1 MDKKHVRALIIIIF
15 ASLLVYHAVIA
26 SGTQYKEMAAVQ
38 DASRNLR
45 RVNNIQ
51 YSYTTTLTSSAGTD
65 TERVDVWGNQL
76 TGEWVAEYYVTDED
90 GTRKILKSFC
100 DGRNLYHYIEWTG
113 DWEKQLLADTTMPS
127 LTSVTS
133 LTYGDD
139 DIAEISRE
147 QEDAHETITVSLTD
161 EYLEELVS
169 QHYEE
174 ALELYEGYSRAES
187 STERQD
193 SLQLGMERYAQ
204 IRLADAKNIFVID
217 KENVLTGVEYATT
230 LYAPE
235 VVKDAD
241 GKTTLGDEKSMLFQH
256 RIDVRAYNRQS
267 ILDTIELCSEEVM

>member
-1 MDKKHVRALIIIIF
+1 M
-15 ASLLVYHAVIA
+15 
-26 SGTQYKEMAAVQ
+26 Q

-113 DWEKQLLADTTMPS
+113 DWEKQLLTDTTMPS

-147 QEDAHETITVSLTD
+147 QEDGHETVTVSLTE

-174 ALELYEGYSRAES
+174 ARELYEGYSRRRPPRNA
-187 STERQD
+187 RIPC
-193 SLQLGMERYAQ
+193 SLGWSGTRRYGSQ
-204 IRLADAKNIFVID
+204 MR
-217 KENVLTGVEYATT
+217 
-230 LYAPE
+230 
-235 VVKDAD
+235 
-241 GKTTLGDEKSMLFQH
+241 
-256 RIDVRAYNRQS
+256 RIYLS
-267 ILDTIELCSEEVM
+267 